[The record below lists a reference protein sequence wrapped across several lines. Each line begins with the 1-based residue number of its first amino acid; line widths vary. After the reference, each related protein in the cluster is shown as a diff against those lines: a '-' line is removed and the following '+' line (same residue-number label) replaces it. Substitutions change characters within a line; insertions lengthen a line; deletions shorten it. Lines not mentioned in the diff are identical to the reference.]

1 MAGSM
6 LTEEEL
12 ALLTEDERRALEELG
27 PEYDAENEEEPVDPW
42 DDDEGEEEGEEES
55 DGGDAGADDDDGEE
69 DPAEGDD
76 AGEDDAKA
84 GDDKPEDEPAQEEPE
99 EEPAPAPAAKPQ
111 QPAPLL
117 NADLPEGYEDKLR
130 EFDEKLT
137 QLDSEFDDG
146 ELTTQEYRQAV
157 KETQA
162 SKQELEQQVFKANLA
177 REMEENRAK
186 QEWIDT
192 VNGFLDDHPD
202 YRQSERMY
210 RLLDI
215 EVKTLAQT
223 EEAQRMTGAEIL
235 AKAHENIAA
244 DIPMGKKEAI
254 EEPKQEPAKK
264 AKKAER
270 RNVPPTLAN
279 VPASDMTAADEGGRF
294 AKLDK
299 LDGLD
304 LEAELAR
311 LSVTNPR
318 LVEEYLSQ

>member
-84 GDDKPEDEPAQEEPE
+84 GDDKPEDEPAQEEP
-99 EEPAPAPAAKPQ
+99 APAPAAKPQ
-111 QPAPLL
+111 QPTPLL
-117 NADLPEGYEDKLR
+117 SADLPEGYEDKLR

-244 DIPMGKKEAI
+244 DIPMGKKEAV
-254 EEPKQEPAKK
+254 EEPKQEPAKP

-299 LDGLD
+299 LDGLE

-311 LSVTNPR
+311 LYVTNPR
-318 LVEEYLSQ
+318 LAEEYLSQ

>member
-42 DDDEGEEEGEEES
+42 DDDEEDEEEA
-55 DGGDAGADDDDGEE
+55 DDGDAGADGDDGEE
-69 DPAEGDD
+69 DSAEADD
-76 AGEDDAKA
+76 AGEDDAEA
-84 GDDKPEDEPAQEEPE
+84 ADDEQDQEAAEEEPE
-99 EEPAPAPAAKPQ
+99 KEPEPAPAAKPQ

-117 NADLPEGYEDKLR
+117 SAELPEGYEDKLR
-130 EFDEKLT
+130 ELDEKLT

-146 ELTTQEYRQAV
+146 ELTAQEYRQAV
-157 KETQA
+157 KEA
-162 SKQELEQQVFKANLA
+162 EAEKQGLEQQVFKANLA

-192 VNGFLDDHPD
+192 VNGFLDEHSQ
-202 YRQSERMY
+202 YRESQRLY

-235 AKAHENIAA
+235 AKAHQNIAD
-244 DIPMGKKEAI
+244 DIQMGGKPPAK
-254 EEPKQEPAKK
+254 EEPEKPA

-270 RNVPPTLAN
+270 RNVPPSLAK

-299 LDGLD
+299 LDPLE

-311 LSVTNPR
+311 LSATNPR